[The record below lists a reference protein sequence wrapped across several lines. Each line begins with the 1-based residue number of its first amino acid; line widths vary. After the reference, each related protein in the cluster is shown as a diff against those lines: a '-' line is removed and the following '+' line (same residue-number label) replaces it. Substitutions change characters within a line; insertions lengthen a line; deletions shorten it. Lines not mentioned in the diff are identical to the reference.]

1 MIKVC
6 ERCGKEFKSR
16 HASRR
21 FCSKACGT
29 ATTNNVL
36 AAMKK
41 FQEAKVSAV
50 CSHCGKE
57 FVKVRPF
64 QKCCSDECRRHAE
77 NLRRRNERKA
87 KAAKRVATCA
97 VCGKEFTPAHG
108 AHRCCSAECTRTR
121 KNDFNRR
128 LRAELHAKIMTE
140 NPPKAEVRKCEQCGK
155 EFVVGRMKQQR
166 FCSYLC
172 NKRAY
177 RIKCGIEPRRLRSGG
192 STAFERADLRRQKLM
207 QEVID
212 AQRGPIEEL
221 WAKSQKWTKEQRDFA
236 KARYLKIHFGK

>member
-1 MIKVC
+1 M
-6 ERCGKEFKSR
+6 
-16 HASRR
+16 
-21 FCSKACGT
+21 
-29 ATTNNVL
+29 
-36 AAMKK
+36 
-41 FQEAKVSAV
+41 
-50 CSHCGKE
+50 
-57 FVKVRPF
+57 
-64 QKCCSDECRRHAE
+64 
-77 NLRRRNERKA
+77 
-87 KAAKRVATCA
+87 
-97 VCGKEFTPAHG
+97 
-108 AHRCCSAECTRTR
+108 
-121 KNDFNRR
+121 
-128 LRAELHAKIMTE
+128 MTE

-177 RIKCGIEPRRLRSGG
+177 RIKCGIEPRRLRSGA
-192 STAFERADLRRQKLM
+192 STVFERAAVRRQKLM